1 MATMGGTKRAR
12 GGATAL
18 DVMQSSRKLRCV
30 LLACAAMT
38 QYLLAREEMLE
49 DMRTPMIVGEAE
61 AAADEHDLA
70 VGYAHSLLMMQ
81 WALLLSA
88 ARPLAKKGLRRRSC

>member
-38 QYLLAREEMLE
+38 QYLLAREEIAG
-49 DMRTPMIVGEAE
+49 RH
-61 AAADEHDLA
+61 ADTDFSCPAGLD
-70 VGYAHSLLMMQ
+70 VSSGLLMT
-81 WALLLSA
+81 WF
-88 ARPLAKKGLRRRSC
+88 